1 MSEALKI
8 ARQRAYKRGYNVAK
22 RKAYEWLK
30 TIDPDYYIGTKVN
43 GELYLDVKLL
53 KKDFNKTMELWTDKT

>member
-1 MSEALKI
+1 MNEALKL

-30 TIDPDYYIGTKVN
+30 TIDPDYYIGTTVK
-43 GELYLDVKLL
+43 GEPYLDVRLL
-53 KKDFNKTMELWTDKT
+53 KRDFNKTMEL